1 MFGRNKKAFLLI
13 TLGLVLG
20 GSFLLCN
27 KLAQAQSAWSEMG
40 SQLQETAGKDGAALG
55 DPVDPRVT
63 IIFIIRVLLGLT
75 AIVLVILN
83 IYAGFTWMTA
93 GGNEEA
99 VTKAKTTIRNSTIGL
114 VIVLSS
120 YSITLFATYLA
131 RGYTYG
137 LGGPNAASKAAG
149 SFLQTH
155 QGSEQ

>member
-1 MFGRNKKAFLLI
+1 MFGHNKHVLLTFTVLAI
-13 TLGLVLG
+13 VGAGL
-20 GSFLLCN
+20 LLASN
-27 KLAQAQSAWSEMG
+27 IAHAQGSAWFEAG
-40 SQLQETAGKDGAALG
+40 QQLQQTAGKNGASLG

-63 IIFIIRVLLGLT
+63 IIFIIRVLLGFT

-120 YSITLFATYLA
+120 YSITLFASYLA
-131 RGYTYG
+131 RGYSYG
-137 LGGPNAASKAAG
+137 IGGPNAASKAVG
-149 SFLQTH
+149 SFMQTH
-155 QGSEQ
+155 QGP